1 MDALPRVVIADDDDD
16 IRALL
21 QVAAQR
27 AGFELISAHRD
38 GRSALTA
45 AIDADADVALL
56 DIAMP
61 ELTGIE
67 VTEQLRGSRSDG
79 RPRIM
84 LISASVEDA
93 VLAAGRLAGA
103 DDVMAKP
110 FSVRQLSER
119 LRQLVDGTPR

>member
-1 MDALPRVVIADDDDD
+1 MDAPPRVVIADDDDD
-16 IRALL
+16 IRELL
-21 QVAAQR
+21 EVAAQR
-27 AGFELISAHRD
+27 AGFELISAHGD

-67 VTEQLRGSRSDG
+67 VTEQLRGARTDG

-84 LISASVEDA
+84 LISASVEDS

-119 LRQLVDGTPR
+119 LRQLVEGTP